1 MTTRVRLLKLQ
12 EERGAPLKTQLRVK
26 RKRKLGHT
34 DPKAKRRTLPR
45 RMRSKV
51 NTRQRKEIN
60 LKAAAK
66 AETRGGG
73 QKAERRITSIKV
85 MTKEVAQRA
94 KIEMLQRKRRSLN
107 LIIVKIEIKVTS
119 LIKSIGKTPKEEM
132 VRELGQSHEARKEQ
146 PQKTGADLIAG
157 TGIGVDLQFQKTKK
171 KDEKKT
177 KTGAESEAGVR
188 TDDTTVKGTIR
199 SVEHPGIRTTGQ
211 EVQTETSRET
221 RTEAGAP
228 EARATRE
235 TTAKIGRLIER
246 TETETLPTK
255 GEDAAA
261 ARRAIE
267 TRRGRVRRAQIPDET
282 EGVVPPGPKTDEVH
296 LNQDQIVRKA
306 ETETT
311 ARGINQA
318 PAPALTATDD
328 KGAFKSLF
336 YTHYPCCVQ
345 HQLSI

>member
-171 KDEKKT
+171 KDET

-318 PAPALTATDD
+318 LAPALTATDD

>member
-1 MTTRVRLLKLQ
+1 MMTRVRLLKLQ

-34 DPKAKRRTLPR
+34 DPKAKKRTLQR

-66 AETRGGG
+66 AETGGG

-94 KIEMLQRKRRSLN
+94 KIEMLKRKRRSLN

-132 VRELGQSHEARKEQ
+132 VRELGQSHEARKEK

-157 TGIGVDLQFQKTKK
+157 TGIGVDLQFQKSKK

-177 KTGAESEAGVR
+177 KTGAESAAGVR
-188 TDDTTVKGTIR
+188 TDDTTVKGRIR

-235 TTAKIGRLIER
+235 TTAKIGHLIER

-318 PAPALTATDD
+318 LAPALTATDD